1 MKKKVLKARGANGP
15 VAEGYAMVCPNS
27 IQGWSSLEMS
37 TGVIIEKDHIYEGQS
52 IKGKVL
58 VVPCSRGSLG
68 WSDYFFGCHL
78 QNAGPV
84 AYVFTK
90 MDSKC
95 ATTVA
100 LADVPCVADFPWDCD
115 PCEQIRTGDYI
126 RVDGDQGTVEILK
139 RAEEGDK

>member
-1 MKKKVLKARGANGP
+1 MENKILKARGANGP
-15 VAEGYAMVCPNS
+15 SVEGYAMVCPNS
-27 IQGWSSLEMS
+27 IQGWSSLDMK
-37 TGVIIEKDHIYEGQS
+37 TGVIIEKGHIYEGES

-68 WSDYFFGCHL
+68 WSDYFFGCHITGS
-78 QNAGPV
+78 GPI

-100 LADVPCVADFPWDCD
+100 LADVPCVSDFPIDCD
-115 PCEQIRTGDYI
+115 PCKVIKTGDYV
-126 RVDGDQGTVEILK
+126 RVDGDKGTVEILK
-139 RAEEGDK
+139 RNEE